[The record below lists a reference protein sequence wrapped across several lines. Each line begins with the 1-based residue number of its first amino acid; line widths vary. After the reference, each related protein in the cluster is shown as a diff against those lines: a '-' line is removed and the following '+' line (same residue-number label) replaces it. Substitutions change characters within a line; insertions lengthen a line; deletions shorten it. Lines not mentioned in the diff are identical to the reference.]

1 MENKNLKYK
10 FSVIVPIYNVEDYLD
25 ETIDSVINQDIGFKE
40 NIQLILVNDG
50 SEDDSEKICL
60 KYKKMYPD
68 NVIYVK
74 QNNQGVSAA
83 RNTGIKYIEGK
94 YTNFLDADDKW
105 NLNVFNIAW
114 KFFEKN
120 YEDID
125 FIACRMKFFEAR
137 ENYHILDFKFNKN
150 KIVNILDNY
159 DYIQLTN
166 SATFLKSDIV
176 RKFKYDEN
184 LKYFE
189 DATLIS

>member
-83 RNTGIKYIEGK
+83 RNTGIRYIEGK
-94 YTNFLDADDKW
+94 YTNFLDADDK
-105 NLNVFNIAW
+105 
-114 KFFEKN
+114 
-120 YEDID
+120 
-125 FIACRMKFFEAR
+125 
-137 ENYHILDFKFNKN
+137 
-150 KIVNILDNY
+150 
-159 DYIQLTN
+159 
-166 SATFLKSDIV
+166 
-176 RKFKYDEN
+176 
-184 LKYFE
+184 
-189 DATLIS
+189 